1 MDMTGEQRIN
11 APKQVVWDALND
23 VEALKASIPGC
34 EEVERKSD
42 TEFAAKVRL
51 AVGPVKARFSGD
63 VTLSDIDAPNGYTL
77 TGQGS
82 GGAAGFGKG
91 EAKVTLTEEGDETVI
106 SYTAHA
112 TVGGKLAQ
120 IGQRLIDSTA
130 KKLAR
135 QFFDNLAQY
144 LNAQGE
150 GETTEEVP
158 SGAQAPAAES
168 APAAAPAAQPAP
180 TAAAGGGQGL
190 FWGMTVVAL
199 IILWFINH

>member
-1 MDMTGEQRIN
+1 MDMTGEQRIA

-34 EEVERKSD
+34 EEVEKKSD

-51 AVGPVKARFSGD
+51 AIGPVKARFSGE

-77 TGQGS
+77 IGQGT
-82 GGAAGFGKG
+82 GGVAGFGKG
-91 EAKVTLTEEGDETVI
+91 EAKVTLAEDGDETVI

-130 KKLAR
+130 KKLAG
-135 QFFDNLAQY
+135 QFFSNFSDY
-144 LNAQGE
+144 LDQRGTGN
-150 GETTEEVP
+150 
-158 SGAQAPAAES
+158 
-168 APAAAPAAQPAP
+168 
-180 TAAAGGGQGL
+180 GGDKS
-190 FWGMTVVAL
+190 
-199 IILWFINH
+199 

>member
-1 MDMTGEQRIN
+1 MDMTGEQRIK

-23 VEALKASIPGC
+23 VEALRASIPGC
-34 EEVERKSD
+34 EEVEKKSD

-51 AVGPVKARFSGD
+51 AVGPVKARFAGE

-91 EAKVTLTEEGDETVI
+91 EAKVSLSEDGEETVI
-106 SYTAHA
+106 TYTAHA

-130 KKLAR
+130 KKLAG
-135 QFFDNLAQY
+135 QFFENFAAHLA
-144 LNAQGE
+144 ATGA
-150 GETTEEVP
+150 EV
-158 SGAQAPAAES
+158 AAEAPAAGL
-168 APAAAPAAQPAP
+168 APAPAPAP
-180 TAAAGGGQGL
+180 AAGGGQGL
-190 FWGMTVVAL
+190 FWGMTGVAL
-199 IILWFINH
+199 IILWIINH